1 MITRYTKEKMGQI
14 WTEENEFRRMLD
26 VEIYA
31 CEAQAELGV
40 IPADAVKVIREKAD
54 FDVDR
59 IHEIEKETNHDIIS
73 FVSSI
78 AEFVGEEAKYVHMG
92 LTSTDV
98 KDTALCA
105 MLVEAT
111 DLLLDDLEAFAEVL
125 RRRALEFKHTPMI
138 GRTHGIHAEPTTFGL
153 KLLLWYDE
161 TQRNLRRLRAAREEV
176 RVGKI
181 SGAVGTYAN
190 VDPFV
195 EQYVCDKMGLV
206 PAKISTQVLQ
216 RDRHAAYITTLAVI
230 GSSIDKF
237 ATEIRNLQRTDIREA
252 EEYFSPKQ
260 KGSSAMPHKRNPITC
275 ERMSGMARLLR
286 GYTIPAL
293 EDVAL
298 WHERD
303 ISHSSV
309 ERVILGDATI
319 TLDYMLQTFTRVM
332 DRLLVYPDTMLANMN
347 KTGGLIYSQRI
358 LLALV
363 DHGVMRDTAYRWVQ
377 RNAMKRWLEGEDFFE
392 NLVRD
397 EDIRQYLSEDD
408 IRACFNPH
416 AMLKHVDTIF
426 ARFDLSESKGE

>member
-1 MITRYTKEKMGQI
+1 
-14 WTEENEFRRMLD
+14 
-26 VEIYA
+26 
-31 CEAQAELGV
+31 
-40 IPADAVKVIREKAD
+40 
-54 FDVDR
+54 
-59 IHEIEKETNHDIIS
+59 
-73 FVSSI
+73 
-78 AEFVGEEAKYVHMG
+78 
-92 LTSTDV
+92 
-98 KDTALCA
+98 
-105 MLVEAT
+105 
-111 DLLLDDLEAFAEVL
+111 
-125 RRRALEFKHTPMI
+125 
-138 GRTHGIHAEPTTFGL
+138 
-153 KLLLWYDE
+153 
-161 TQRNLRRLRAAREEV
+161 
-176 RVGKI
+176 
-181 SGAVGTYAN
+181 
-190 VDPFV
+190 
-195 EQYVCDKMGLV
+195 
-206 PAKISTQVLQ
+206 
-216 RDRHAAYITTLAVI
+216 
-230 GSSIDKF
+230 
-237 ATEIRNLQRTDIREA
+237 
-252 EEYFSPKQ
+252 
-260 KGSSAMPHKRNPITC
+260 MPHKRNPITC

>member
-1 MITRYTKEKMGQI
+1 MIKRYTKEAMGKI
-14 WTEENEFRRMLD
+14 WNEENEFRRMLD

-40 IPADAVKVIREKAD
+40 IPKEAVAVIREKAD
-54 FDVDR
+54 FDIER

-73 FVSSI
+73 FVT
-78 AEFVGEEAKYVHMG
+78 AVGEYVGEEAKYIHMG

-105 MLVEAT
+105 MLVQAT
-111 DLLLDDLEAFAEVL
+111 DILLADLKQFRDVL
-125 RRRALEFKHTPMI
+125 KRRALEFKHTAMV

-161 TQRNLRRLRAAREEV
+161 TCRNIRRLEAARTDIA
-176 RVGKI
+176 VGKI

-195 EQYVCDKMGLV
+195 ERYVCEKMGLT
-206 PAKISTQVLQ
+206 PAHISTQVLQ

-230 GSSIDKF
+230 GSSLDKF

-275 ERMSGMARLLR
+275 ERVSGLARLLR
-286 GYTIPAL
+286 GYAIPAL

-309 ERVILGDATI
+309 ERVMLADATI
-319 TLDYMLQTFTRVM
+319 TLDYMLQIFTRVI
-332 DRLLVYPDTMLANMN
+332 DKLLVYPDAMAANLD
-347 KTGGLIYSQRI
+347 KTGGLIYSQRV

-363 DHGVMRDTAYRWVQ
+363 DKGAMRDEAYRWVQ
-377 RNAMKRWLEGEDFFE
+377 RNAMKRWLEGEPFLP
-392 NLVRD
+392 NLLAD
-397 EDIRQYLSEDD
+397 DDIRRYLTETE
-408 IRACFNPH
+408 IRACFDPH

-426 ARFDLSESKGE
+426 ARFELE